1 MHFKFT
7 LSLEGFA
14 KVIPILSKRSK
25 NQGCTQH
32 NSTTADHEGDTSIPT
47 DLSNLVPAPIPSS
60 NSSPVHPVSASGES
74 RLEAS
79 INLSSTRYSG
89 GVSLAREASD
99 MAQVALPF
107 VQAISGAIPLVGA
120 PMQAA
125 IGGLLTGL
133 QTIDVS
139 AHLLTK
145 IYFDSKGCHRDTVRT
160 RRASIA

>member
-7 LSLEGFA
+7 LSLEGFG
-14 KVIPILSKRSK
+14 KVVPILSKRPK
-25 NQGCTQH
+25 HQGRTQH
-32 NSTTADHEGDTSIPT
+32 NSTTANHEGDTSIPT
-47 DLSNLVPAPIPSS
+47 DLSNLVPAPMPSS
-60 NSSPVHPVSASGES
+60 NSSLMHPVYASGVS

-79 INLSSTRYSG
+79 INLSSTRYPG
-89 GVSLAREASD
+89 GVSLARETSD

-139 AHLLTK
+139 AHLLTR
-145 IYFDSKGCHRDTVRT
+145 ISFDSKGYHRDTVRT